1 MRLYKLIMIIE
12 TDYYAMSGHGRKDSQ
27 TSRRQSPA
35 LRLFRCCVSS
45 TRSLIDK
52 TDNYMNGVNKL
63 SAWRANL
70 C

>member
-35 LRLFRCCVSS
+35 LRPFRCLRIKYKKFDRQDRQLYE
-45 TRSLIDK
+45 RSE
-52 TDNYMNGVNKL
+52 
-63 SAWRANL
+63 
-70 C
+70 